1 MMKIKPIKTKKRN
14 RRHREPLSARASRSA
29 KKWGKVLAFA
39 LPIPVLAY
47 GVWWTYGQVTT
58 SPYLAITDIT
68 VAGAQRVASEEVLA
82 ASGIVQGQNIFSFS
96 KDEVLSRLKANPW
109 LESVEINRDLPGT
122 IEITVKERDAIALV
136 KLDSLYVMDS
146 NGVIFKKYTAEE
158 GLDLPVVT
166 GLTKESLAAGTEN
179 IETRLMELISVLT
192 NRSGF
197 NITNVSEIKID
208 ADHGLSL
215 FTLDE
220 GVRLDVGMGSFEEKL
235 ASFEKILGTRD
246 GVLKGIEAFDLNN
259 HREVIVRFTT
269 DVVKEGGEGDGKK
282 G

>member
-1 MMKIKPIKTKKRN
+1 MKMKPIKTRKRN
-14 RRHREPLSARASRSA
+14 RRHREPLATRASRSA
-29 KKWGKVLAFA
+29 KKWGMVLAFA
-39 LPIPVLAY
+39 LPVPALVY
-47 GVWWTYGQVTT
+47 GAWWAYGQVTT
-58 SPYLAITDIT
+58 SPYLVIEDIT
-68 VAGAQRVASEEVLA
+68 VAGAQRVAAEEVLA
-82 ASGIVQGQNIFSFS
+82 ASGIVQGRNIFYFS
-96 KDEVLSRLKANPW
+96 KDEVLARLKANPW
-109 LESVEINRDLPGT
+109 LEAVDINRELPGT
-122 IEITVKERDAIALV
+122 IEITVRERDAIALV
-136 KLDSLYVMDS
+136 KLDALYVMDS
-146 NGVIFKKYTAEE
+146 NGVIFKKYAAEE

-166 GLTKESLAAGTEN
+166 GLSKESLASGTEN
-179 IETRLMELISVLT
+179 LEARLMELISVLT

-208 ADHGLSL
+208 ADYGLSL

-220 GVRLDVGMGSFEEKL
+220 GVRLDMGMGSFEEKL

-269 DVVKEGGEGDGKK
+269 DVVKEGGKGDGKK

>member
-1 MMKIKPIKTKKRN
+1 MKMKPIKTRKRN
-14 RRHREPLSARASRSA
+14 RRHREPLATRASRSA
-29 KKWGKVLAFA
+29 KKWARVLAFA
-39 LPIPVLAY
+39 LPVPALVY
-47 GVWWTYGQVTT
+47 GVWWAYGQVTT
-58 SPYLAITDIT
+58 SPYLVIEDIT
-68 VAGAQRVASEEVLA
+68 VAGAQRVAAEEVLA
-82 ASGIVQGQNIFSFS
+82 ASGIVQGRNIFYFS
-96 KDEVLSRLKANPW
+96 KDEVLTRLKANPW
-109 LESVEINRDLPGT
+109 LEAVDINRELPGT
-122 IEITVKERDAIALV
+122 IEITVRERDAIALV
-136 KLDSLYVMDS
+136 KLDALYVMDS
-146 NGVIFKKYTAEE
+146 NGVIFKKYAAEE

-166 GLTKESLAAGTEN
+166 GLSKESLASGTEN
-179 IETRLMELISVLT
+179 LEARLMELISVLT

-208 ADHGLSL
+208 ADYGLSL

-220 GVRLDVGMGSFEEKL
+220 GVRLDMGMGSFEEKL

-269 DVVKEGGEGDGKK
+269 DVVKEGGKGDGKK

>member
-1 MMKIKPIKTKKRN
+1 MKIKPIKTRKRN
-14 RRHREPLSARASRSA
+14 RRHKEPLAARASRSA
-29 KKWGKVLAFA
+29 KRLGKALAFTLPVPA
-39 LPIPVLAY
+39 LVYGAWWAY
-47 GVWWTYGQVTT
+47 AQVTT
-58 SPYLAITDIT
+58 SPYLAVKDVA
-68 VAGAQRVASEEVLA
+68 VAGTQRVAAEEVVA
-82 ASGIVQGQNIFSFS
+82 ASGIIQGQNIFSFS

-109 LESVEINRDLPGT
+109 VESADVNRELPGT
-122 IEITVKERDAIALV
+122 VEITVRERDAIALV
-136 KLDSLYVMDS
+136 KLDALYVMDS
-146 NGVIFKKYTAEE
+146 NGVVFKKYAAEE

-166 GLTKESLAAGTEN
+166 GLTKETLASGTEN
-179 IETRLMELISVLT
+179 LEARLMELISVLT

-208 ADHGLSL
+208 ADYGLSL

-235 ASFEKILGTRD
+235 ASFERILGTRD

-259 HREVIVRFTT
+259 HREVIVKFTNG
-269 DVVKEGGEGDGKK
+269 VVKEGGEGDGKK

>member
-29 KKWGKVLAFA
+29 KKWGKVLAFV
-39 LPIPVLAY
+39 LPIPAFVY
-47 GVWWTYGQVTT
+47 GAWWAYGQVTT
-58 SPYLAITDIT
+58 SPYLNITDIT

-96 KDEVLSRLKANPW
+96 KDEVTSRLKANPW
-109 LESVEINRDLPGT
+109 LESVEINRELPGT

-146 NGVIFKKYTAEE
+146 NGVIFKKFTAEE

-166 GLTKESLAAGTEN
+166 GLSKESLAAGTEN

>member
-1 MMKIKPIKTKKRN
+1 MKMKPIKTRKRN
-14 RRHREPLSARASRSA
+14 RRHREPLATRASRSA
-29 KKWGKVLAFA
+29 KKWGMVLAFA
-39 LPIPVLAY
+39 LPVPALVY
-47 GVWWTYGQVTT
+47 GAWWAYGQVTT
-58 SPYLAITDIT
+58 SPYLVIEDIT
-68 VAGAQRVASEEVLA
+68 VAGAQRVAAEEVLA
-82 ASGIVQGQNIFSFS
+82 ASGIVQGRNIFYFS
-96 KDEVLSRLKANPW
+96 KDEVLARLKANPW
-109 LESVEINRDLPGT
+109 LEAVDINRELPGT
-122 IEITVKERDAIALV
+122 IEITVRERDAIALV
-136 KLDSLYVMDS
+136 KLDALYVMDS
-146 NGVIFKKYTAEE
+146 NGVIFKKYAAEE

-166 GLTKESLAAGTEN
+166 GLSKESLASGTEN
-179 IETRLMELISVLT
+179 LEARLMELISVLT

-208 ADHGLSL
+208 ADYGLSL

-220 GVRLDVGMGSFEEKL
+220 GVRLDMGMGSFGEKL

-269 DVVKEGGEGDGKK
+269 DVVKEGGKGDGKK

>member
-1 MMKIKPIKTKKRN
+1 
-14 RRHREPLSARASRSA
+14 
-29 KKWGKVLAFA
+29 LA
-39 LPIPVLAY
+39 
-47 GVWWTYGQVTT
+47 
-58 SPYLAITDIT
+58 
-68 VAGAQRVASEEVLA
+68 
-82 ASGIVQGQNIFSFS
+82 
-96 KDEVLSRLKANPW
+96 RLKANPW
-109 LESVEINRDLPGT
+109 LEAVDINRELPGT
-122 IEITVKERDAIALV
+122 IEITVRERDAIALV
-136 KLDSLYVMDS
+136 KLDALYVMDS
-146 NGVIFKKYTAEE
+146 NGVIFKKYAAEE

-166 GLTKESLAAGTEN
+166 GLSKESLASGTEN
-179 IETRLMELISVLT
+179 LEARLMELISVLT

-208 ADHGLSL
+208 ADYGLSL

-220 GVRLDVGMGSFEEKL
+220 GVRLDMGMGSFEEKL

-269 DVVKEGGEGDGKK
+269 DVVKEGGKGDGKK

>member
-1 MMKIKPIKTKKRN
+1 
-14 RRHREPLSARASRSA
+14 
-29 KKWGKVLAFA
+29 
-39 LPIPVLAY
+39 
-47 GVWWTYGQVTT
+47 VTT

-109 LESVEINRDLPGT
+109 LESVEINRELPGT

-146 NGVIFKKYTAEE
+146 GGVIFKKYSAEE

-166 GLTKESLAAGTEN
+166 GLTKESLAAGAEN

-259 HREVIVRFTT
+259 HREVIVKFTT

>member
-1 MMKIKPIKTKKRN
+1 MKMKPFKTKKRN
-14 RRHREPLSARASRSA
+14 RRHREPLGPRAVRGA
-29 KKWGKVLAFA
+29 KKIGKVLAFTIPLPA
-39 LPIPVLAY
+39 LAF
-47 GVWWTYGQVTT
+47 GAWWAYGQVTT
-58 SPYLAITDIT
+58 SKYLVVTDVT
-68 VAGAQRVASEEVLA
+68 VAGAQRVAPEELVA

-96 KDEVLSRLKANPW
+96 KDEVLARLKANPW
-109 LESVEINRDLPGT
+109 LESIEINRELPGS

-146 NGVIFKKYTAEE
+146 NGVIFKRYSAEE

-166 GLTKESLAAGTEN
+166 GLTKESLASATEN
-179 IETRLMELISVLT
+179 LEERLMELISVLT

-235 ASFEKILGTRD
+235 VSFEKILGTRD

>member
-1 MMKIKPIKTKKRN
+1 MKIKPIKIKKSN
-14 RRHREPLSARASRSA
+14 RRHRDPLATRAARSA
-29 KKWGKVLAFA
+29 KRWTRVLAFA
-39 LPIPVLAY
+39 LPVPALAFGAWWAY
-47 GVWWTYGQVTT
+47 GQMKATEYFA
-58 SPYLAITDIT
+58 LKDIT
-68 VAGAQRVASEEVLA
+68 VVGASRAVPEELVA
-82 ASGIVQGQNIFSFS
+82 ASGLVQGQNLFTFS
-96 KDEVLSRLKANPW
+96 KDEVASRLKANPW
-109 LESVEINRDLPGT
+109 LESVEIDRDLPGS
-122 IEITVKERDAIALV
+122 IEITVRERNPIAIV
-136 KLDSLYVMDS
+136 KLDALYVMDS
-146 NGVIFKKYTAEE
+146 KGVVFKRYSGEE

-166 GLTKESLAAGTEN
+166 GLSKESLASDGEN
-179 IETRLMELISVLT
+179 LETRLMELISVLT

-235 ASFEKILGTRD
+235 ASFEKILSTRG

-259 HREVIVRFTT
+259 HREVIVKFST
-269 DVVKEGGEGDGKK
+269 DVVKEGGAGNGKK